1 MTSTRSSLLIAV
13 CRPPPYTWVHEGV
26 KPHMS
31 YEART
36 SCGDFANELRQGPL
50 WQCIR
55 LDQISFGEFCNR
67 GSVDESAAYDAF
79 EEAFVCE
86 MIRSATVAIPQP
98 DRMNGSDLAWLL
110 GCFEARSKRAHQS
123 IGDRMT
129 RT

>member
-1 MTSTRSSLLIAV
+1 
-13 CRPPPYTWVHEGV
+13 
-26 KPHMS
+26 MS
-31 YEART
+31 CDKA
-36 SCGDFANELRQGPL
+36 PL

-67 GSVDESAAYDAF
+67 GSVDESAAYHAF

-86 MIRSATVAIPQP
+86 MIGSATIAIPQP
-98 DRMNGSDLAWLL
+98 HRMNGSDLAWLF